1 MKKPSAS
8 KKSLSTAKTKP
19 DSLSGLLTEVRQLIQ
34 SARRGVATVVDT
46 FQVMTNFEIG
56 RRIVEH
62 EQKGAKRAAYGAELL
77 KELSARLTEEF
88 GRGFSRSNLQNMR
101 SFFLL
106 WEDRVPK
113 ICQQPIGKL
122 VEAEISQQP
131 VAKSGTS
138 RIFQTVSEKS
148 GGTAKI
154 RQQAIGKFDANEISQ
169 QAAGK
174 LVPIKKGQS
183 VTDQMTIFQTPSGK
197 SRSPFTLSWTHYL
210 VLLTIKEPDERSFYE
225 IEATNAGWSVPELKR
240 QKASCLYERLALSR
254 DKAGIRKLA
263 KEGQVIVRPEDL
275 LKEPLVLEFL
285 GLEEKSGYSENDLEQ
300 AIIDRLEHFLL
311 ELGKGFLFEARQ
323 KRFTFDED
331 HYFVDSCP
339 VRYQLRQPKSETN
352 AYLTG
357 SIFYNRLLRCYVIID
372 LHPVRY
378 PHQSRIAHRT
388 PLSHGVK
395 LDKLTHQDLGQM
407 QIYPVRYEHALRLC
421 PSKPRRRQ
429 FLRRLH
435 QRSQA
440 ALWRASRRQ
449 GAIYQAA
456 AACGTR
462 ILRSV
467 SNSRGRHEAREIPQN
482 RLGQALHQVASRRL
496 SHGAGVN
503 YYDREVKLPE
513 ENPTIGLLLC
523 KSAKKTVVELT
534 LPKDANIHAK
544 EYQLYLPTKELLKQ
558 KLDEWSAAASR

>member
-62 EQKGAKRAAYGAELL
+62 EQKGAKRAAYGSELL

-88 GRGFSRSNLQNMR
+88 GIGFSHRNLDYMR
-101 SFFLL
+101 KFYLV
-106 WEDRVPK
+106 WNERVQ
-113 ICQQPIGKL
+113 ISQQPIAKL
-122 VEAEISQQP
+122 GPQAISQQP
-131 VAKSGTS
+131 VAKSQAEQISQTPS
-138 RIFQTVSEKS
+138 RKLLPSKIFQQPIGKLDTPEI
-148 GGTAKI
+148 A
-154 RQQAIGKFDANEISQ
+154 QQAIGQ
-169 QAAGK
+169 
-174 LVPIKKGQS
+174 L
-183 VTDQMTIFQTPSGK
+183 TPLGK
-197 SRSPFTLSWTHYL
+197 SQSASDQFPISEQPTRKSPFTISWTHYL
-210 VLLTIKEPDERSFYE
+210 VLLTIKDPDERSFYE

-254 DKAGIRKLA
+254 DKEGIRKLA

-331 HYFVDSCP
+331 HYFVDL
-339 VRYQLRQPKSETN
+339 V
-352 AYLTG
+352 
-357 SIFYNRLLRCYVIID
+357 FYNRLLRCYVIID
-372 LHPVRY
+372 L
-378 PHQSRIAHRT
+378 
-388 PLSHGVK
+388 K

-407 QIYPVRYEHALRLC
+407 QMY
-421 PSKPRRRQ
+421 
-429 FLRRLH
+429 
-435 QRSQA
+435 
-440 ALWRASRRQ
+440 
-449 GAIYQAA
+449 
-456 AACGTR
+456 
-462 ILRSV
+462 
-467 SNSRGRHEAREIPQN
+467 
-482 RLGQALHQVASRRL
+482 
-496 SHGAGVN
+496 VN

-558 KLDEWSAAASR
+558 KLDEWSIAASR

>member
-1 MKKPSAS
+1 MMKPSAS

-62 EQKGAKRAAYGAELL
+62 EQKGAKRAAYGSELL

-88 GRGFSRSNLQNMR
+88 GRGFSRSNLQAIRN
-101 SFFLL
+101 FFIE
-106 WEDRVPK
+106 WQHKVAS
-113 ICQQPIGKL
+113 ICQKASG
-122 VEAEISQQP
+122 
-131 VAKSGTS
+131 KSGAL
-138 RIFQTVSEKS
+138 Q
-148 GGTAKI
+148 
-154 RQQAIGKFDANEISQ
+154 
-169 QAAGK
+169 
-174 LVPIKKGQS
+174 KG
-183 VTDQMTIFQTPSGK
+183 QTPSDQLAISEK
-197 SRSPFTLSWTHYL
+197 ASRKLGNPFTISWSHYVL
-210 VLLTIKEPDERSFYE
+210 LLTIKDPDERSFYE

-254 DKAGIRKLA
+254 DKEGIRKLA

-285 GLEEKSGYSENDLEQ
+285 GLEEKSGYSESDLEQ

-331 HYFVDSCP
+331 HYFVDL
-339 VRYQLRQPKSETN
+339 V
-352 AYLTG
+352 
-357 SIFYNRLLRCYVIID
+357 FYNRLLRCYVIID
-372 LHPVRY
+372 L
-378 PHQSRIAHRT
+378 
-388 PLSHGVK
+388 K

-407 QIYPVRYEHALRLC
+407 QMY
-421 PSKPRRRQ
+421 
-429 FLRRLH
+429 
-435 QRSQA
+435 
-440 ALWRASRRQ
+440 
-449 GAIYQAA
+449 
-456 AACGTR
+456 
-462 ILRSV
+462 
-467 SNSRGRHEAREIPQN
+467 
-482 RLGQALHQVASRRL
+482 
-496 SHGAGVN
+496 VN

-544 EYQLYLPTKELLKQ
+544 EYQLYLPSKELLKQ
-558 KLDEWSAAASR
+558 KLDEWSAMAVR